1 MLTSLGEADLKRPV
15 TWVMSDQTSSLIF
28 TELHMQR
35 SYFFTH
41 AVMMIFIF
49 TGAVVSALG
58 VARFA
63 TMSPVNLDAMAML
76 NGLILLGSGVS
87 TLTFGLLGRILIH
100 IAENTAISA
109 EHLASLSGARS
120 NIHPKQVNPKLN
132 TASAPKIIPPLTR

>member
-1 MLTSLGEADLKRPV
+1 
-15 TWVMSDQTSSLIF
+15 
-28 TELHMQR
+28 MQR

-49 TGAVVSALG
+49 IGAVVSAFG

-63 TMSPVNLDAMAML
+63 TMSTVNLDAIAML

-109 EHLASLSGARS
+109 EHLASLSGAR
-120 NIHPKQVNPKLN
+120 NNAHPKQVSPKLN